1 MEVANGRPEEPW
13 GRGAWGAEEG
23 EGEINGKD
31 VDVIR
36 Y

>member
-13 GRGAWGAEEG
+13 RRAWGAEEG
-23 EGEINGKD
+23 EGEINGKH

>member
-1 MEVANGRPEEPW
+1 MANGRPKEPRRRRA
-13 GRGAWGAEEG
+13 GRAGEG